1 MKKRRSAEKYLPGF
15 AYCYRI
21 FLIIVHYRAE
31 MEIGSI
37 QDDGKIKDQNDT
49 QRQGLMPM
57 LYDWHF
63 F

>member
-1 MKKRRSAEKYLPGF
+1 
-15 AYCYRI
+15 
-21 FLIIVHYRAE
+21 